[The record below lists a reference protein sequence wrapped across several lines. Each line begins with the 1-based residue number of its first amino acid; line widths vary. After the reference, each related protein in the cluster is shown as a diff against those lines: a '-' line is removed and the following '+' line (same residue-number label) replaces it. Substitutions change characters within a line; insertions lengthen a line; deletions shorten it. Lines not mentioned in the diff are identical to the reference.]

1 MVRAARHA
9 LLRFVRCAMTPE
21 GKVKD
26 VVKKRLVEAGAY
38 FFMPRGTVY
47 GRRGVPDV
55 VGCING
61 RFFAIEVKAGK
72 NKPTK
77 LQQLE
82 HDAIRA
88 VGGVA
93 LVVNEANIDM
103 FIDEL
108 RELTV

>member
-1 MVRAARHA
+1 
-9 LLRFVRCAMTPE
+9 MTPE

-26 VVKKRLVEAGAY
+26 VVKKRLAEAGVY

-55 VGCING
+55 VGCMDG

-77 LQQLE
+77 LQLLE
-82 HDAIRA
+82 HDAIRTT
-88 VGGVA
+88 GGVV
-93 LVVNEANIDM
+93 LVVNEANLGTFM
-103 FIDEL
+103 GEL
-108 RELTV
+108 RGQMT

>member
-1 MVRAARHA
+1 MS
-9 LLRFVRCAMTPE
+9 MTPE

-26 VVKKRLVEAGAY
+26 VIKKRLAEAGVY

-55 VGCING
+55 VGCMNG
-61 RFFAIEVKAGK
+61 RFFAIEVKSGQ

-77 LQQLE
+77 LQSME

-88 VGGVA
+88 AGGVA
-93 LVVNEANIDM
+93 LVVNEANLGTFM
-103 FIDEL
+103 DEL
-108 RELTV
+108 RERMT

>member
-1 MVRAARHA
+1 MS
-9 LLRFVRCAMTPE
+9 MTPE

-26 VVKKRLVEAGAY
+26 VIKKRLAEAGVY

-55 VGCING
+55 VGCMNG
-61 RFFAIEVKAGK
+61 RFFAIEVKSGK

-77 LQQLE
+77 LQSME

-88 VGGVA
+88 AGGVA
-93 LVVNEANIDM
+93 LVVNEANLGTFM
-103 FIDEL
+103 DEL
-108 RELTV
+108 REQMT

>member
-1 MVRAARHA
+1 
-9 LLRFVRCAMTPE
+9 MTPE

-26 VVKKRLVEAGAY
+26 VIKKCLAEAGVY

-47 GRRGVPDV
+47 GRRGVPDI
-55 VGCING
+55 VGCMDG

-77 LQQLE
+77 LQLLE

-88 VGGVA
+88 TGGVV
-93 LVVNEANIDM
+93 LVVNEANLGTFM
-103 FIDEL
+103 GEL
-108 RELTV
+108 REQMI